1 MLGTFSAPEQRFH
14 VERIGGRFRVIS
26 PEGKFV
32 GPPFESRRAAVE
44 AAQAMQAE
52 ADRHAKRGP
61 RPCMCCGRTF
71 DSEGIHN
78 RLCTPCRSQGEARS
92 SGVPANA
99 AAKVRRAAS

>member
-14 VERIGGRFRVIS
+14 VEKIAGVFRVVN
-26 PEGKFV
+26 PEGKLLN
-32 GPPFESRRAAVE
+32 PPFACRNAAVD
-44 AAQAMQAE
+44 AAERWQAE
-52 ADRHAKRGP
+52 ADRRAKRGP

-78 RLCTPCRSQGEARS
+78 RLCAPCRSQGEARS